1 MVLCVGVTGHRRLA
15 DPVGVAVEVD
25 RVLDS
30 LAPRGGGHRIRV
42 ISSLAEG
49 ADLIVASRALARPSA
64 GLTAILPLP
73 AADYRRDF
81 PDSVDEFDALLS
93 RADSVSVAEPAGPRR
108 TDAYLAAGHDVVD
121 ASDVLIAVWDG
132 APAAGRG
139 GTAEIV
145 GYARDRGVGVRV
157 VTAARAATTPTP
169 GTAS

>member
-15 DPVGVAVEVD
+15 DPDAVAGQVD
-25 RVLDS
+25 RVLDA
-30 LAPRGGGHRIRV
+30 LAPTEGGHRIRAV
-42 ISSLAEG
+42 SSLAEG
-49 ADLIVASRALARPSA
+49 ADRIVAARVLARPRA

-73 AADYRRDF
+73 APDYRRDF
-81 PDSVDEFDALLS
+81 PDSVDEFDSLLS
-93 RADSVSVAEPAGPRR
+93 RADTVSVVEPPRPER
-108 TDAYLAAGHDVVD
+108 TEAYLAAGRAVAD

-145 GYARDRGVGVRV
+145 RYARDRGIRVQV
-157 VTAARAATTPTP
+157 VTAARAATPTP